1 MLVQKTVDFL
11 GSPETLSVNLGF
23 HAFQPVYFGAPLPRN
38 TTNTVVHGHFS
49 SHSAS
54 FERIADMHAAGI
66 NSQKRNHIRSV
77 APILVSIRYVRYNE
91 NGR

>member
-38 TTNTVVHGHFS
+38 TANTITHGHFS

-54 FERIADMHAAGI
+54 RERIAEMIVAGTI
-66 NSQKRNHIRSV
+66 IQ
-77 APILVSIRYVRYNE
+77 
-91 NGR
+91 